1 MKEAIEGNNIRRE
14 TTRSK
19 DMSVVEG
26 INVEEVDVG
35 IEMIA
40 EEMLVE
46 EINGTI
52 KAQQKKEIGK
62 KLERLHQVNLKNK
75 LASLMR

>member
-1 MKEAIEGNNIRRE
+1 
-14 TTRSK
+14 
-19 DMSVVEG
+19 MSVVEG